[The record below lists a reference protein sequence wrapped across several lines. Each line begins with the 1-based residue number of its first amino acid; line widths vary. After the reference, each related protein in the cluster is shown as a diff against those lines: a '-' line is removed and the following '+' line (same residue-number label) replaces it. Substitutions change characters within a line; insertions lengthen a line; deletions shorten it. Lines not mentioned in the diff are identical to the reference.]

1 MPDYVVGREGDDV
14 VLRNYEGNLYRY
26 YDPLPSKE
34 HARV

>member
-1 MPDYVVGREGDDV
+1 